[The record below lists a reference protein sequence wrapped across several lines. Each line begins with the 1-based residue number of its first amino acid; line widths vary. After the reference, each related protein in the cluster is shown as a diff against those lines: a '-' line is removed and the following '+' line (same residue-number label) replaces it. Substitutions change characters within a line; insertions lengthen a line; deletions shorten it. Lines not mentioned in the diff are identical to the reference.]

1 MRELQLWDAADAV
14 RETFDD
20 IEAFAAGCHFTNCRH
35 RDEPRCAVKA
45 AVGEGTLPA
54 ERLDSYVKLQDEL
67 AMLARQQEERARK
80 TRR

>member
-1 MRELQLWDAADAV
+1 MQLWDAADGV
-14 RETFDD
+14 RATFDD
-20 IEAFAAGCHFTNCRH
+20 IDALAGGCHFTNCRH

-45 AVGEGTLPA
+45 AVEEGTLPA

-67 AMLARQQEERARK
+67 ATLARQQEERARK

>member
-1 MRELQLWDAADAV
+1 V

-20 IEAFAAGCHFTNCRH
+20 IEGLAAGCHFTNCRH

-45 AVGEGTLPA
+45 AIEEEKLSA

-67 AMLARQQEERARK
+67 ATLARQQEERARK